1 MEVTT
6 TSLGKS
12 PGSESTQGFG
22 HQQILGE
29 YVELKHNKG
38 RLIKIKRVDLTMVF
52 NYLCRNVDSSGVYID
67 VEIIFNI
74 DKRKGY
80 TRHYS
85 ATTSDKG

>member
-1 MEVTT
+1 
-6 TSLGKS
+6 
-12 PGSESTQGFG
+12 
-22 HQQILGE
+22 
-29 YVELKHNKG
+29 
-38 RLIKIKRVDLTMVF
+38 MVF
-52 NYLCRNVDSSGVYID
+52 NYLYRNVDSSGVYID